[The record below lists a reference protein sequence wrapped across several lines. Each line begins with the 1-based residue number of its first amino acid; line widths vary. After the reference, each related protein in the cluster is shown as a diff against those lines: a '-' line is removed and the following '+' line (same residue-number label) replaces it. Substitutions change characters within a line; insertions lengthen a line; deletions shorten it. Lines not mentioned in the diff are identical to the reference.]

1 MFRDPFAFRVD
12 RGVSSSVVAMTTP
25 QLSIMLR
32 TYAAEDPGTW
42 HPVLD
47 AARAADAAG
56 VDRVLV
62 SDHVVFGEHLEA
74 YGRPETGGVE
84 GGKQPTGPDGHWLE
98 PLTTLS
104 VLCGMTTRVRLG
116 TNILIAAL
124 RRPVVLAKAAATLD
138 VLSGGRLDLGVGIG
152 WQREEYEAAGLDFGT
167 RGGQLDVTLEVCQR
181 LWREPRAD
189 VDLDGLAFGAIHM
202 MPKPR
207 QPGGVPIWVSGRLN
221 DRVARRLARF
231 GSGWIPWGEDA
242 DNLAT
247 GIPRMREAVA
257 NAGGDGDAIQVAGT
271 LPTVRREDR
280 SIDLASTMARVHPL
294 VEAGVTDFRAYV
306 PMPSGYDVAVDYLRG
321 IADAFHTA
329 TR

>member
-1 MFRDPFAFRVD
+1 
-12 RGVSSSVVAMTTP
+12 MTTP

-32 TYAAEDPGTW
+32 TYAAEDPATW
-42 HPVLD
+42 QSVLD
-47 AARAADAAG
+47 LARAADAAG

-62 SDHVVFGEHLEA
+62 SDHVVFGEHMDA

-104 VLCGMTTRVRLG
+104 VLCGMTSRVRLG

-167 RGGQLDVTLEVCQR
+167 RGRQLDLTLEVCQT
-181 LWREPRAD
+181 LWREPRAT
-189 VDLDGLAFGAIHM
+189 VDLDGLAFEGIHM

-207 QPGGVPIWVSGRLN
+207 QPLGVPIWVSGRCN
-221 DRVARRLARF
+221 ERVARRLARF
-231 GSGWIPWGEDA
+231 GRGWIPWGEDSA
-242 DNLAT
+242 DVAAS
-247 GIPRMREAVA
+247 IPRMREAVA
-257 NAGGDGDAIQVAGT
+257 AAGGDGDAIQVAGT
-271 LPTVRREDR
+271 LPAVRRDDR
-280 SIDLASTMARVHPL
+280 SIDLDATMERVPPL
-294 VEAGVTDFRAYV
+294 VDAGVTDFRAYLPV
-306 PMPSGYDVAVDYLRG
+306 PSAYDAAVDYLGG
-321 IADAFHTA
+321 IADGFHRA
-329 TR
+329 TNP

>member
-1 MFRDPFAFRVD
+1 
-12 RGVSSSVVAMTTP
+12 MTTP
-25 QLSIMLR
+25 QLSVMLR

-42 HPVLD
+42 QPVFDL
-47 AARAADAAG
+47 ARAADAAG
-56 VDRVLV
+56 IDRVLV
-62 SDHVVFGEHLEA
+62 SDHIVFGEHLEA
-74 YGRPETGGVE
+74 YGRPESGGVE

-104 VLCGMTTRVRLG
+104 VLCGTTSRVRLC

-167 RGGQLDVTLEVCQR
+167 RGRQLDLALEVCQT
-181 LWREPRAD
+181 LWREPRAK
-189 VDLDGLAFGAIHM
+189 VDLPGLAFEAIHM

-207 QPGGVPIWVSGRLN
+207 RPGGVPIWVSGRLN
-221 DRVARRLARF
+221 ERVARRLARF

-242 DNLAT
+242 ADLAAS
-247 GIPRMREAVA
+247 IPRMREGVA
-257 NAGGDGDAIQVAGT
+257 AAGGDADVIQVAGA

-280 SIDLASTMARVHPL
+280 SVDLDATMERVLPL
-294 VEAGVTDFRAYV
+294 VDAGVTDFRAYLSV
-306 PMPSGYDVAVDYLRG
+306 PGEYDAAVDYLRG
-321 IADAFHTA
+321 IADAFLSA